1 MTRRNAAVAA
11 VWAMGS
17 FSLALAGFWPGAL
30 RATDEAQPALTQVER
45 PALAADGCRISVLMD
60 ESQQAEAQAGGLA
73 YAPGDKPVFRVVA
86 VNTTGEAKT
95 IPCELE
101 MLATKPVSPLSRMMP
116 EPSSIWKTKLNI
128 ALSPNET
135 KTIAVEPD
143 IALPAGNITVQASA
157 GERPIVALS
166 FATATAAELR
176 KVNRREMVQAAV
188 QLEQEVQ
195 R

>member
-30 RATDEAQPALTQVER
+30 RATDEAQPVLAQVER
-45 PALAADGCRISVLMD
+45 PALSTEGCRISVLV
-60 ESQQAEAQAGGLA
+60 EELRQANVDAGDLA

-101 MLATKPVSPLSRMMP
+101 MLATKPVSPFSRMMP
-116 EPSSIWKTKLNI
+116 TPSSIWKTKLNI

-135 KTIAVEPD
+135 RTIAVEAD
-143 IALPAGNITVQASA
+143 IALQIGRAHV
-157 GERPIVALS
+157 
-166 FATATAAELR
+166 
-176 KVNRREMVQAAV
+176 
-188 QLEQEVQ
+188 
-195 R
+195 

>member
-1 MTRRNAAVAA
+1 
-11 VWAMGS
+11 MGS

-30 RATDEAQPALTQVER
+30 RATDEAQPVLAQVER

-60 ESQQAEAQAGGLA
+60 ESRPAEADAGGLA

-95 IPCELE
+95 IQCELV
-101 MLATKPVSPLSRMMP
+101 MLATKPVSPFSRMMP
-116 EPSSIWKTKLNI
+116 TPSSIWKTKLNI

-143 IALPAGNITVQASA
+143 IALPAGSITVQASP

-166 FATATAAELR
+166 FATAKADDMQLR
-176 KVNRREMVQAAV
+176 NLNRREGVQAAV
-188 QLEQEVQ
+188 VQLRAEVQ